1 MRYLSKFFLLLGVFS
16 IGVGASA
23 VNATD
28 SERITF
34 DDVRLNITRGNLGV
48 ALQQMK
54 TGANSQNLDELQV
67 NILQGLFFN
76 ALGKPKEA
84 LESFRALGEAKA
96 TLPPIAH
103 VGLAESLLLI
113 GQKDQALINTKK
125 ALLLEPDSISARLL
139 EVEISK
145 DDYSEEQVI
154 VSYQNLQQAS
164 DYSEQVDVA
173 FARYLSAIGG
183 AKAPELIAPMLE
195 RRTGNARLY
204 EFWAQAQF
212 MAGMSGDAIEAFA
225 AAAQFY
231 ERDGD
236 SYNAQRLSDWLDAF
250 AQKSEALAKPKIE
263 PNDENAVIAEQE
275 KRVDHRIP
283 DAEAAEKIDTEVNF
297 GETDAFVE
305 KPLEQKASSIKES
318 AEAEESSQADK
329 PVPSLSPQAVPDPIV
344 IAPGSKV
351 STGSGFITNDGKWVI
366 TNRHV
371 VENWKAVQVRNGLGE
386 RREAKEITYDQ
397 YLDLAIIELSEPYDK
412 KMAHNLIDIVQPK
425 VGESVFVIG
434 FPLAQIFGNQYP
446 VISMGIVSSNYG
458 YMESDSQ
465 FQVTAKMNPGNSGGP
480 VFNKKGQVIGVAV
493 AKLDKKAVEKSSG
506 KMPEDVNFA
515 LKGKNIL
522 DLANYQLSDGARQAY
537 ATLDAEEIYAR
548 KRPSVVVVIT
558 ETD

>member
-1 MRYLSKFFLLLGVFS
+1 MRYLSKFFFLIGIVS
-16 IGVGASA
+16 IEVAVSA
-23 VNATD
+23 ANAAD
-28 SERITF
+28 SELITF
-34 DDVRLNITRGNLGV
+34 DDVRLSIIKGNLGV

-84 LESFRALGEAKA
+84 LDSFRALGEAKSA
-96 TLPPIAH
+96 LPPIAY

-113 GQKDQALINTKK
+113 GQKDQALINIKK

-145 DDYSEEQVI
+145 DDYSEEYI
-154 VSYQNLQQAS
+154 VLSYQNLQQAS
-164 DYSEQVDVA
+164 NYSEQVDVT
-173 FARYLSAIGG
+173 FARYLSAIVG
-183 AKAPELIAPMLE
+183 ARALELIAPMLE

-212 MAGMSGDAIEAFA
+212 KAGMSNEAIEAFT

-231 ERDGD
+231 QRDGD

-250 AQKSEALAKPKIE
+250 TQKSEAVAKPKIE
-263 PNDENAVIAEQE
+263 SNDDNAAIAEQE
-275 KRVDHRIP
+275 KHFAHQSP
-283 DAEAAEKIDTEVNF
+283 DVGAAEEIDTEEEFEESV
-297 GETDAFVE
+297 VSVK
-305 KPLEQKASSIKES
+305 KPIEQKAGPIRES
-318 AEAEESSQADK
+318 AKAEELSAADK
-329 PVPSLSPQAVPDPIV
+329 IVPSLSPQAVPDPIV
-344 IAPGSKV
+344 IASGSKV

-397 YLDLAIIELSEPYDK
+397 YLDLAIIELSEPYQK
-412 KMAHNLIDIVQPK
+412 KLAHNLSDIVQPK

-515 LKGKNIL
+515 LKGQNIL
-522 DLANYQLSDGARQAY
+522 NLANYQLSDETSQAS

-548 KRPSVVVVIT
+548 KRPSVVVVVT